1 MVVRV
6 RRQNARMAASRRLSN
21 LASIHADLFWVEWL
35 CARFEKECA
44 ASKPDVLVVAALSA
58 AAIVRY
64 GRVIGTGV
72 RGPVAAP
79 LIASLGV
86 AHRRTHDRVKV
97 LRDKWVAHSVN
108 DMDETRIVVKTM
120 GGNVVHI
127 YEESQAIHSLSL
139 PKIRS
144 LGRLA
149 RALNRKVGAEI
160 RRERVAVAEHLRRLP
175 PEELAGLE
183 GVAWSR
189 LGKHPD
195 KPRR

>member
-1 MVVRV
+1 MPRI
-6 RRQNARMAASRRLSN
+6 RRTSGRITASRRLSN

-44 ASKPDVLVVAALSA
+44 STKPDVLVVAALSA

-64 GRVIGTGV
+64 GRVVGTGV

-79 LIASLGV
+79 LIASLGA
-86 AHRRTHDRVKV
+86 AHRGTHDRIKV

-108 DMDETRIVVKTM
+108 DMDETRVVVETKD
-120 GGNVVHI
+120 GNVVDV
-127 YEESQAIHSLSL
+127 YEESQEISSLSL
-139 PKIRS
+139 PKIRA

-160 RRERVAVAEHLRRLP
+160 RSERTNFAQHMQRLP
-175 PEELAGLE
+175 PEVLAGLDR
-183 GVAWSR
+183 VAWSR
-189 LGKHPD
+189 LGKQPD
-195 KPRR
+195 KSRR